1 MSKNPSFKY
10 ETGATFDRFLLD
22 LRSGKDAAW
31 EDLTAHFR
39 VRVIPYLRNK
49 VGHFSSGSVVSVDYF
64 IEGVFADSLVKFYE
78 LFASGKFENAGHL
91 RGLMFRII
99 DNQLLAAYKKKK
111 SDRLVTNSESL
122 EKMEVGAVGAVERS
136 IEQQSVIQNLEAA
149 LKQLPDADRMILH
162 HYSIGGKLI
171 DIAEE
176 LNISEAS
183 CRKKK
188 QRAMEKLRSLL
199 KPLFVFI
206 VGLILAFGL

>member
-10 ETGATFDRFLLD
+10 ETGTTFDQFLLD

-31 EDLTAHFR
+31 EDLTTHFR
-39 VRVIPYLRNK
+39 ARAIPYLKNK
-49 VGHFSSGSVVSVDYF
+49 VGYFSSGSVVSVDYF
-64 IEGVFADSLVKFYE
+64 IEEVFADSLVKFYE
-78 LFASGKFENAGHL
+78 LFTSGQFENAGHL

-122 EKMEVGAVGAVERS
+122 EKMEVEAAGAVERS
-136 IEQQSVIQNLEAA
+136 LEQQSVIQHLETA

-176 LNISEAS
+176 MNISEAN

-199 KPLFVFI
+199 KPLLFFFAGI
-206 VGLILAFGL
+206 MHAIGI